1 MKTES
6 SYYRKDKPAE
16 FADRETMPYFWARR
30 NLRLPEEKA
39 LGISY
44 AFLGVRLECAQ
55 CHKHPFDQWTQDD
68 FKRFQAFFEPVRFGP
83 TPDYQREL
91 RKIAEAEGF
100 DRTKGNVN
108 QFQRQVALMAR
119 DGKDV
124 PWPELTIARP
134 GPVRPFLRPNDKN
147 KKNPRATPG
156 KTARVLGGDE
166 VELAQLDD
174 PRTPLMDWMRS
185 PDNPYFARSIV
196 NRVWASHF
204 GSGIIEPADDMNL
217 ANPPRNEEL
226 LDYLAR
232 EFVNHKFDLKWLH
245 KEILTSA
252 TYQRGYKTNATN
264 EHDEKN
270 FSRSIVRRLP
280 AEVLLDAVATATAS
294 SSDLATLTTDVED
307 RSFGPAGGSGA
318 AAGRRGANDYAGRVF
333 GRSPRDTNCDCSR
346 SDEPNLLQAIFLGND
361 PELLAGLERKGGWID
376 ELTQKA
382 KAANDS
388 KVQGG
393 AGAGPDLAAQI
404 ERLEKGIQA
413 MSRRGT
419 AKTERNL
426 PLLRARL
433 QMLRNQQKAIEAAQK
448 QATAR
453 KIDPKTRDALITEAF
468 LRTLSREPRPE
479 EQRASAQAFDAAP
492 GPGVGL
498 RDLIWALVN
507 TKEFVTNH

>member
-1 MKTES
+1 
-6 SYYRKDKPAE
+6 
-16 FADRETMPYFWARR
+16 
-30 NLRLPEEKA
+30 
-39 LGISY
+39 
-44 AFLGVRLECAQ
+44 
-55 CHKHPFDQWTQDD
+55 
-68 FKRFQAFFEPVRFGP
+68 
-83 TPDYQREL
+83 
-91 RKIAEAEGF
+91 
-100 DRTKGNVN
+100 
-108 QFQRQVALMAR
+108 
-119 DGKDV
+119 
-124 PWPELTIARP
+124 
-134 GPVRPFLRPNDKN
+134 
-147 KKNPRATPG
+147 
-156 KTARVLGGDE
+156 
-166 VELAQLDD
+166 
-174 PRTPLMDWMRS
+174 
-185 PDNPYFARSIV
+185 
-196 NRVWASHF
+196 
-204 GSGIIEPADDMNL
+204 
-217 ANPPRNEEL
+217 L